1 MERQE
6 QMSYRVIAREATG
19 EIVEKK
25 SRFIAT
31 MVPVSDEDAAAAFLD
46 AMRKRYYDA
55 RHNCYAYIIG
65 KDTRTERSSDDGE
78 PSGTAG
84 RPMLEVLRGAGLT
97 DVAAVVTRY
106 FGGVLLGTGGLVRA
120 YTQAL
125 QAAVENS
132 EMITM
137 RGGVQY
143 TVSADYT
150 LTGKLQHLFATEGV
164 FVKDTIYSEQVTFC
178 IVIPPALEEKLKKS
192 MIELSSGRLFL
203 EKNGYSYYE
212 ERN

>member
-1 MERQE
+1 
-6 QMSYRVIAREATG
+6 
-19 EIVEKK
+19 
-25 SRFIAT
+25 
-31 MVPVSDEDAAAAFLD
+31 
-46 AMRKRYYDA
+46 
-55 RHNCYAYIIG
+55 
-65 KDTRTERSSDDGE
+65 
-78 PSGTAG
+78 
-84 RPMLEVLRGAGLT
+84 MLEVLRGAGLT
-97 DVAAVVTRY
+97 DVAAVVKRY

>member
-31 MVPVSDEDAAAAFLD
+31 MVPVPGEDAAAAFLD

-84 RPMLEVLRGAGLT
+84 RPMLEVLRGAQLT

-150 LTGKLQHLFATEGV
+150 LAGKLQHLFATEGI
-164 FVKDTIYSEQVTFC
+164 FVKDTIYSKQVTFC

>member
-31 MVPVSDEDAAAAFLD
+31 MVPALSEDAAAAFLD
-46 AMRKRYYDA
+46 ATRKRYYDA

-164 FVKDTIYSEQVTFC
+164 FIKDTIYSEQVTFC